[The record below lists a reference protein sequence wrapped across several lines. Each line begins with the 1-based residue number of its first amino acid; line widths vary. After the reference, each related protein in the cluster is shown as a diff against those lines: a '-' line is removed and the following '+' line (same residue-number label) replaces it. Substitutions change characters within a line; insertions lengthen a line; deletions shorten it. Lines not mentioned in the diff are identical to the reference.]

1 MIKNIEVSKI
11 SPHYA
16 NPRKDLGD
24 ITELAESIKTN
35 GIFQNLTVVPWFS
48 QTTGVGADD
57 PKQQEEMGYIVVIG
71 HRRLAAAKL
80 AGLTKV
86 PCEIS
91 KMSYNEQISTMLLEN
106 MQRCDL
112 TIYEQAQGFQMLLD
126 LGESVTGIAQST
138 GFSETTV
145 RRRVK
150 LLDLDS
156 EKFKKSV
163 ERGGTLMDYLELDK
177 IKDVNTKNKILKD
190 IGTDNFKWNVRQAID
205 KEKSEENKICIINKL
220 KKFAKEVKDSK
231 GLTFVKGF
239 QPSMGSKIGLLCDS
253 TQFEYFYVITNYGSV
268 DLYKKDDE
276 IETTKTETK
285 KAEEIARKQREEI
298 RAKLWEVTSI
308 AYKLRYEFTQNISPA
323 AAKKNIDVITQQLLQ
338 SILDCDSIDL
348 EDFAEFFNVKVDD
361 EADEEEEKINK
372 KVMQEINAKPEQQL
386 LALAYLT
393 IESKTRSYFN
403 WQNEFIDNEY
413 SNRVYDFLEKFG
425 YQMSEEESSL
435 RNGTNELFAN
445 FDNENFDRGND

>member
-11 SPHYA
+11 SSHYA

-24 ITELAESIKTN
+24 LTELTDSIKKN

-48 QTTGVGADD
+48 EKADD
-57 PKQQEEMGYIVVIG
+57 KTANANGKEYIVVIG
-71 HRRLAAAKL
+71 HRRLEAARL

-112 TIYEQAQGFQMLLD
+112 TVYEQAQGFQMLLD
-126 LGESVTGIAQST
+126 LGESVNDISKNT

-150 LLDLDS
+150 LLELDA

-177 IKDVNTKNKILKD
+177 IKDVTTKNKILKD

-231 GLTFVKGF
+231 GLTYVKSF
-239 QPSMGSKIGLLCDS
+239 QPSMGSKIGLLYDS
-253 TQFEYFYVITNYGSV
+253 TKFEYFYVITNYGSV

-276 IETTKTETK
+276 IERTKTENKT
-285 KAEEIARKQREEI
+285 AEEIARKQREEI
-298 RAKLWEVTSI
+298 KSKLWEVTSI
-308 AYKLRYEFTQNISPA
+308 AYKLRYEFAQNISA
-323 AAKKNIDVITQQLLQ
+323 AASKKYIDVITQQLLQ
-338 SILDCDSIDL
+338 SMLDCDSIDL
-348 EDFAEFFNVKVDD
+348 EDLKEFFNIEVNL
-361 EADEEEEKINK
+361 ETDEEEETINK

-393 IESKTRSYFN
+393 IESKTRTYFN
-403 WQNEFIDNEY
+403 WQNEFIDNKY
-413 SNRVYDFLEKFG
+413 TNRVYDFLGKFG
-425 YQMSEEESSL
+425 YKMSDEEIAL
-435 RNGTNELFAN
+435 QNGTHELFTKP
-445 FDNENFDRGND
+445 DKENREE